1 MPRERHSG
9 RLPTLTMPAERAVLA
24 TACRTPIGA
33 LGGALAAVPA
43 PRLGAAAIGEAV
55 RRAGMSPQDVD
66 EVFMGQVLTAG
77 AGQAPAR
84 QAAIGAGLPDSVPC
98 TTVNKVCGSGLQ
110 AVILAARAV
119 LSGDAAVAVA
129 GGMESMSN
137 APYLL
142 TDARRGFRYGH
153 RQVAD
158 SVIVDGLWDVY
169 NDFHMG
175 DAAELI
181 AREYRIDRAAQ
192 DAYAER
198 SYRRALGAQRDGR
211 WDAEIVPVTVDD
223 DRPPVT
229 TDEEPGRADFDRMA
243 LLRPAFS
250 ADGTVTAANASS
262 LNDGAAACV
271 VMTEGRAAD
280 LGITPLA
287 ALVAHGSV
295 AAAPARFLVAP
306 ALVVPAMLDRAGLVI
321 DDIDRFEINEAFA
334 AGNLAVERDLGID
347 GERTN
352 VDGGAV
358 ALGHP
363 IGASGARI
371 LTTLLHSLA
380 ALPRG
385 RAVRGVAALCIGG
398 GEACGVVVERDGS

>member
-1 MPRERHSG
+1 
-9 RLPTLTMPAERAVLA
+9 MPAERAVIA
-24 TACRTPIGA
+24 AACRTPIGA

-43 PRLGAAAIGEAV
+43 PRLGAAAIRAAV
-55 RRAGMSPQDVD
+55 RRAGLALPAVD

-84 QAAIGAGLPDSVPC
+84 QAAIGAGLSEAVPC

-119 LSGDAAVAVA
+119 LAGDAGIVVA

-142 TDARRGFRYGH
+142 SGARRGFGYGH
-153 RQVAD
+153 RRVDD
-158 SVIVDGLWDVY
+158 SMIVDGLWDVY

-181 AREYRIDRAAQ
+181 AREYRIDRTAQ

-211 WDAEIVPVTVDD
+211 WDAEIVPVAVHG

-229 TDEEPGRADFDRMA
+229 ADEEPGRADFDK
-243 LLRPAFS
+243 LTSLRPAFS
-250 ADGTVTAANASS
+250 ADGTITAANASS

-271 VMTEGRAAD
+271 VMTERRAAD

-306 ALVVPAMLDRAGLVI
+306 ALLVPPMLDRAGLGI

-385 RAVRGVAALCIGG
+385 RTARGVAALCVGG
-398 GEACGVVVERDGS
+398 GEACGVVVEREAR